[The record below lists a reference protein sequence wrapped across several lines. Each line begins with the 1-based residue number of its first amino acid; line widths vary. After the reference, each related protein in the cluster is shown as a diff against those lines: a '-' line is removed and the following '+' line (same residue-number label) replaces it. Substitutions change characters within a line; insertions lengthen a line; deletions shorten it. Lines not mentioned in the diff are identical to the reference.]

1 MKALI
6 LVALL
11 SLALSELALRI
22 SSLFVSFCRNFSQDP
37 VVLQI
42 LRFNLDRLAR
52 IVLVVQALG
61 EFVRQ
66 FSCHFSSLSK
76 CNPFFFVQSGL
87 PTTEAGSDLGVS
99 GLVSPHHLRL
109 RGPLVARYAGALRR
123 LMRVF
128 HAGRL
133 ESSLAGRG
141 LDDPRRS
148 LLCKFRGRS
157 DRRYNRQTRA
167 LVVLVGATALP
178 SAPGR
183 TIFDL
188 RPLLL
193 GQMDPHG
200 CRV

>member
-1 MKALI
+1 M
-6 LVALL
+6 
-11 SLALSELALRI
+11 EN
-22 SSLFVSFCRNFSQDP
+22 LFVNS
-37 VVLQI
+37 
-42 LRFNLDRLAR
+42 LDIFLLCQNVTR
-52 IVLVVQALG
+52 
-61 EFVRQ
+61 
-66 FSCHFSSLSK
+66 
-76 CNPFFFVQSGL
+76 FFVQSGL

-141 LDDPRRS
+141 LDDPRRP
-148 LLCKFRGRS
+148 LLRELRGRS
-157 DRRYNRQTRA
+157 DRRYSRQTRA

-183 TIFDL
+183 TIFVL
-188 RPLLL
+188 RPLVLVR
-193 GQMDPHG
+193 MDPRG
-200 CRV
+200 CRILCPDFFLNYSRSALTLFVKAQRSGAFIALFCLKIFLDPEALFLR